1 MPLHN
6 HDHRYH
12 HHRDQW
18 TIRRLTQIVDHAI
31 GELGADSGL
40 IRAFDPAARTLKIIA
55 TGSDRIHRDATA
67 VLKLGEGVGGRV
79 ALMKKNVVIGNID
92 RYPHVRSHE
101 FLRKHGIKS
110 VMGAPIFV
118 GRRLYGTFTFH
129 SRKENHFSSD
139 HFKRLKD
146 DILFA
151 SLFLHYLS
159 LLETAS
165 REASH
170 FKALEEMNR
179 TVAAELTMERLY
191 EEIFNHIRKIVD
203 LQNFRIDLYTEDDN
217 RARAVFCVEN
227 GKPRS
232 SDYHPAINVEQS
244 KVAKKIVTGRKPVQF
259 TNMSRRLKERGR
271 NVPDE
276 MVIASFVGLPMIVRN
291 RCIGYIMC
299 WDRAHK
305 DAFDKQTVK
314 LLSLAAA
321 QAAVTINNAQLFEQ
335 LNKSIN
341 DLTLLYQIEYVI
353 SSILNLDLLL
363 KTIVDLIG
371 RAFDNVIT
379 AILLSDENEENLTIG
394 AISKGVEIQ
403 PRYAVVP
410 FRRGIIGE
418 AISSKRAVYAP
429 RVADNASYVEA
440 IPGVKCEL
448 AIPLMVG
455 TKTLGVIDFES
466 RTEYCFNRQTL
477 DLLDDVAHRIS
488 VALENAML
496 YERLEKNYAATVRA
510 LVLAVE
516 AKDAYTRGHSERVT
530 RLAVSLAES
539 LKLSEPTVRRLYWA
553 GLLHDI
559 GKIGVSEKVLNKPKT
574 LNDFEF
580 EEIKRHPI
588 EGARM
593 LEEIEQMK
601 EIIPII
607 RHHHENYDGTGY
619 PDKLKSSE
627 IPIEARILAVC
638 DMYDAFTSAR
648 PYRRPFARVKA
659 LDRLK
664 SFKGTR
670 LDPKIVETFIALF
683 RDSSF

>member
-1 MPLHN
+1 MPPHN
-6 HDHRYH
+6 HQHHH

-18 TIRRLTQIVDHAI
+18 TIKRLSQIVDHAI
-31 GELGADSGL
+31 SELDADSGL
-40 IRAFDPAARTLKIIA
+40 IRGFDPKTRTLKIIA
-55 TGSDRIHRDATA
+55 TGSDPIHRDATA
-67 VLKLGEGVGGRV
+67 VLKLGEGVGGHV
-79 ALMKKNVVIGNID
+79 ALKKKNVVIGNID
-92 RYPHVRSHE
+92 RYPRVKAHE
-101 FLRKHGIKS
+101 FLRKRGIKS
-110 VMGAPIFV
+110 VIGVPIFV
-118 GRRLYGTFTFH
+118 GRKLYGTFTFH
-129 SRKENHFSSD
+129 STKENHFSGG

-146 DILFA
+146 DILFV
-151 SLFLHYLS
+151 SVFLHYLS

-179 TVAAELTMERLY
+179 TVAAVLTMERLY
-191 EEIFNHIRKIVD
+191 KEIFNHIKNVVD
-203 LQNFRIDLYTEDDN
+203 LKNFRIDLYTEDDD
-217 RARAVFCVEN
+217 RARTVFCIEN
-227 GKPRS
+227 CRS
-232 SDYHPAINVEQS
+232 KKVDYHPEINVGQS
-244 KVAKKIVTGRKPVQF
+244 LFVKKMIRERKPVVLSNF
-259 TNMSRRLKERGR
+259 NGSFSGR
-271 NVPDE
+271 DRKPPTA
-276 MVIASFVGLPMIVRN
+276 MKIASFVGLPMVVRN
-291 RCIGYIMC
+291 RCMGYMMC
-299 WDRAHK
+299 WDRARK
-305 DAFDKQTVK
+305 DAFDKQAVK

-321 QAAVTINNAQLFEQ
+321 QAAVAINNAQLFEQ

-353 SSILNLDLLL
+353 SSILNLDLLF
-363 KTIVDLIG
+363 KTIVGLIG
-371 RAFDNVIT
+371 RAFDGVIT
-379 AILLSDENEENLTIG
+379 AILLSDEKGENLTIG

-403 PRYAVVP
+403 PRYEVVP
-410 FRRGIIGE
+410 FNRGIIGE
-418 AISSKRAVYAP
+418 AIRSKRAVYVP

-440 IPGVKCEL
+440 IPGAKCEL

-466 RTEYCFNRQTL
+466 RTERCFDRQAL

-488 VALENAML
+488 VALENALL
-496 YERLEKNYAATVRA
+496 YEKLERNYAATVRA

-530 RLAVSLAES
+530 SLAVKLAES

-580 EEIKRHPI
+580 EEIRRHPI

-601 EIIPII
+601 DIIPII

-619 PDKLKSSE
+619 PDRLKNSE

-648 PYRRPFARVKA
+648 PYRRPYSKIKA
-659 LDRLK
+659 LGRLK

-670 LDPKIVETFIALF
+670 LDPKVVETFMALF
-683 RDSSF
+683 SESSL

>member
-6 HDHRYH
+6 

-18 TIRRLTQIVDHAI
+18 TIKRLTQIVDHAI
-31 GELGADSGL
+31 GELDADSGL
-40 IRAFDPAARTLKIIA
+40 IRGFDPKTRTLKLIA
-55 TGSDRIHRDATA
+55 TGSSRIHLDATA
-67 VLKLGEGVGGRV
+67 SVKVGEGISGYV
-79 ALMKKNVVIGNID
+79 ALKKKNVVIGNVD
-92 RYPHVRSHE
+92 GHPHLGSRE
-101 FLRKHGIKS
+101 FIRKHGIKS
-110 VMGAPIFV
+110 VIGAPIFV
-118 GRRLYGTFTFH
+118 GRKLYGTFTFH
-129 SRKENHFSSD
+129 STKKNHFSSK

-151 SLFLHYLS
+151 SVFLHYLS

-165 REASH
+165 REANH
-170 FKALEEMNR
+170 FKALDEMNR
-179 TVAAELTMERLY
+179 AVAAELTTERLY
-191 EEIFNHIRKIVD
+191 KEIFNHIKKIVEP
-203 LQNFRIDLYTEDDN
+203 QNFRIDLYTEEEDK
-217 RARAVFCVEN
+217 ARMVFCIEN
-227 GKPRS
+227 GKPKNI
-232 SDYHPAINVEQS
+232 DFHPVIDLKGS
-244 KVAKKIVTGRKPVQF
+244 KVARKIITERKPVRF
-259 TNMSRRLKERGR
+259 SNLNRSLTGYGR
-271 NVPDE
+271 KVPLDM
-276 MVIASFVGLPMIVRN
+276 MVASFVGLPMIVRN

-299 WDRAHK
+299 WDRVRK
-305 DAFDKQTVK
+305 DVFDKQTVK

-335 LNKSIN
+335 LNKSIS

-353 SSILNLDLLL
+353 SSILNLEPLL

-371 RAFDNVIT
+371 RAFDGVIT
-379 AILLSDENEENLTIG
+379 AILLSDEKEENLTIG

-410 FRRGIIGE
+410 FHQGIIGE

-429 RVADNASYVEA
+429 CVTDNASYVEA
-440 IPGVKCEL
+440 IPGVICEL

-466 RTEYCFNRQTL
+466 RTEHCFNRQAL

-488 VALENAML
+488 VALENALL
-496 YERLEKNYAATVRA
+496 YEKLEKNYAATVRA

-530 RLAVSLAES
+530 RLAVKLAEG

-601 EIIPII
+601 DIIPII

-619 PDKLKSSE
+619 PDKLKGSD

-648 PYRRPFARVKA
+648 PYRRPYVKVKA
-659 LDRLK
+659 LDRLI

-670 LDPKIVETFIALF
+670 LDPKIVETFMALF
-683 RDSSF
+683 SDSSL

>member
-1 MPLHN
+1 M
-6 HDHRYH
+6 
-12 HHRDQW
+12 
-18 TIRRLTQIVDHAI
+18 DHAI

-40 IRAFDPAARTLKIIA
+40 IRAFDPMTRTLKIIA
-55 TGSDRIHRDATA
+55 TGSDRIHRDATV
-67 VLKLGEGVGGRV
+67 VLKMGEGVGGRV
-79 ALMKKNVVIGNID
+79 ALKKKNVVIGNID
-92 RYPHVRSHE
+92 RYPRVRSHE
-101 FLRKHGIKS
+101 FLSKHGIKS
-110 VMGAPIFV
+110 VMGAPVFV
-118 GRRLYGTFTFH
+118 GRKLYGTFTFH
-129 SRKENHFSSD
+129 STKENHFSSD

-151 SLFLHYLS
+151 SVYLHYLS
-159 LLETAS
+159 LLENAS
-165 REASH
+165 REANH

-179 TVAAELTMERLY
+179 AVAAELTMEGLY
-191 EEIFNHIRKIVD
+191 KEIFNHIRKIVD
-203 LQNFRIDLYTEDDN
+203 LQNLRIDLYTEDDD
-217 RARAVFCVEN
+217 RARCVFCVDN
-227 GKPRS
+227 GKTKNV
-232 SDYHPAINVEQS
+232 DYHPAINVGQS
-244 KVAKKIVTGRKPVQF
+244 LFVKKMI
-259 TNMSRRLKERGR
+259 KERKSIVLSDFNGSFSGKER
-271 NVPDE
+271 HLPAD
-276 MVIASFVGLPMIVRN
+276 MRIASFAGLPMVVRN
-291 RCIGYIMC
+291 RCIGYMIC
-299 WDRAHK
+299 WDRERK
-305 DAFDKQTVK
+305 DVFDKQTVK

-379 AILLSDENEENLTIG
+379 AILLPDQKEENLTIG

-403 PRYAVVP
+403 SRYAVVP
-410 FRRGIIGE
+410 FHRGIIGE
-418 AISSKRAVYAP
+418 AISSKRAVYVP
-429 RVADNASYVEA
+429 CVANNASYVEA

-466 RTEYCFNRQTL
+466 RTEHCFNNQAL

-488 VALENAML
+488 VALENALL
-496 YERLEKNYAATVRA
+496 YEKLEKNYAATVRA

-530 RLAVSLAES
+530 KLAVRLAES

-601 EIIPII
+601 DIIPII
-607 RHHHENYDGTGY
+607 KHHHENYDGTGY
-619 PDKLKSSE
+619 PDKLKGSD
-627 IPIEARILAVC
+627 IPMEARILAVC

-648 PYRRPFARVKA
+648 PYRRPYIKVKA

-670 LDPKIVETFIALF
+670 LDPKIVETFMALF
-683 RDSSF
+683 SGSSL